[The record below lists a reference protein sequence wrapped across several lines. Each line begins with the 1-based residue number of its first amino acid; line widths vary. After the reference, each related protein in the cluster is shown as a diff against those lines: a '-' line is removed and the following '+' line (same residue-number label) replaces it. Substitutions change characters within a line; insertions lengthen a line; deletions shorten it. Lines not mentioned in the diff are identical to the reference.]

1 MDPVP
6 GGTAGIAELPGSA
19 AIVEYGCPKGRRVV
33 TTGIVAGAAR
43 EKYIN
48 AAKKVVWS
56 GVVYAR
62 LEHLKGK
69 QPARNRTPGV
79 SKTGVISM
87 GEQCPR
93 PSERRRT
100 AHRLIL
106 SGRRR
111 VGPIKAPGSEA
122 VSAVLPG

>member
-6 GGTAGIAELPGSA
+6 GGPAGIAELPGSA

-33 TTGIVAGAAR
+33 TTGIVVGAAR
-43 EKYIN
+43 EQYIKS
-48 AAKKVVWS
+48 AKKGVCS
-56 GVVYAR
+56 GVVYDR

-79 SKTGVISM
+79 SKNGVISM

-93 PSERRRT
+93 PSQRRLTPHPFSRSVR
-100 AHRLIL
+100 HRL
-106 SGRRR
+106 RPFKDPR
-111 VGPIKAPGSEA
+111 
-122 VSAVLPG
+122 